1 MDTKVRKT
9 FTKIRNWAKKH
20 GYTIEDVK
28 RHCKM
33 PCMKVFVTVGTR
45 VLEFEVE
52 LRESTIYYSIHGRR
66 GKPKGLYI
74 TAKWRGRSKGVHYSS
89 QIGVIHAMEK
99 LIREEK
105 QVSRLGA

>member
-1 MDTKVRKT
+1 METKVGKT
-9 FTKIRNWAKKH
+9 FTKIRNWAKKQ
-20 GYTIEDVK
+20 GYTSEDVK

-33 PCMKVFVTVGTR
+33 PCMKVFVTVRTK

-66 GKPKGLYI
+66 GKPKGLYV
-74 TAKWRGRSKGVHYSS
+74 TAKWRGRSKGVHYDS
-89 QIGVIHAMEK
+89 QVDAIHAMEK